1 MWLLRLRRL
10 YRRARARGTVLQQC
24 WQQALPSTASDW
36 REVTFLVC
44 DAEMSSLD
52 PTEGELL
59 SLGWV
64 VVQNGEICLD
74 SAEHHL
80 LKASA
85 SVGQSAVIHKLR
97 DCELQDA
104 EPLGTAI
111 ERLITL
117 AAGKVLVFHHAVL
130 DMAFLNLAAHELYGV
145 PMLLP
150 TVDTLALE
158 ERLLRRRQQVIKA
171 GDLRLQGCRSRY
183 GLPDYPAHNA
193 LIDAIA
199 TAELLLAH
207 AGKRAGSGTLS
218 LGQLL

>member
-1 MWLLRLRRL
+1 MWLLWLRRL
-10 YRRARARGTVLQQC
+10 HRRARAKGTALQHC
-24 WQQALPSTASDW
+24 WQQPLPSTSSDW
-36 REVTFLVC
+36 RKVSFLVC

-64 VVQNGEICLD
+64 VLENGGICLD

-80 LKASA
+80 ISASA
-85 SVGQSAVIHKLR
+85 SVGQSAVIHNLR

-104 EPLGTAI
+104 EPLSSAI
-111 ERLITL
+111 ERLIAV
-117 AAGKVLVFHHAVL
+117 AAGKVLVFHNALL
-130 DMAFLNLAAHELYGV
+130 DMAFLNLATQELYGV

-158 ERLLRRRQQVIKA
+158 ERLLRRRQQVIKT

>member
-1 MWLLRLRRL
+1 MWLLWLRRL
-10 YRRARARGTVLQQC
+10 HRRARARGTVLERC
-24 WQQALPSTASDW
+24 WQQTLPATYSDW
-36 REVTFLVC
+36 REVSFLVC

-52 PTEGELL
+52 PAKGELL

-64 VVQNGEICLD
+64 VLENGEICLD

-80 LKASA
+80 LRASA
-85 SVGQSAVIHKLR
+85 SVGQSAVIHNLR

-104 EPLGTAI
+104 EPLSSVI
-111 ERLITL
+111 ERLITV
-117 AAGKVLVFHHAVL
+117 AAGKVLVFHNALL
-130 DMAFLNLAAHELYGV
+130 DMAFLNLATQKLYGV
-145 PMLLP
+145 PMLVP

-158 ERLLRRRQQVIKA
+158 ERLLRRRQQVIKT
-171 GDLRLQGCRSRY
+171 GDLRLQACRSRY
-183 GLPDYPAHNA
+183 GLPGYPAHNA

-207 AGKRAGSGTLS
+207 AGKRAGRGTLS